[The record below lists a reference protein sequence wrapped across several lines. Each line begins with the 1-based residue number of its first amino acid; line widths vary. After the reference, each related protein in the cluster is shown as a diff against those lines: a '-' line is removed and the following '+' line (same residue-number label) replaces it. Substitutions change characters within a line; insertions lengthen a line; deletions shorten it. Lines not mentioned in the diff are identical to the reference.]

1 MKYFIAHLA
10 VSTLMNYL
18 SLMVNE
24 DLHLTLPQIHIC
36 IKNIS
41 NNCDRQKCLQ
51 VFCNKGKNPVLI
63 CSSAVSR
70 ICLWNKSSFFLLAE
84 GQSCIAH
91 HAKLMYLWSEE
102 LSSLPDFRLTVES
115 KVCNDDMNMI
125 YFTVTCA
132 SGSC

>member
-1 MKYFIAHLA
+1 MKSFIAHLA

-18 SLMVNE
+18 SLIMNE
-24 DLHLTLPQIHIC
+24 DLHLTLPRIYRR

-41 NNCDRQKCLQ
+41 NICDRQKCLQ
-51 VFCNKGKNPVLI
+51 VFCNKQENPVLI

-70 ICLWNKSSFFLLAE
+70 IRLWNKSLGFFLLAE
-84 GQSCIAH
+84 GQSCIVH
-91 HAKLMYLWSEE
+91 RAKLMYLWSEE
-102 LSSLPDFRLTVES
+102 LSSPPDFRLTVES

-132 SGSC
+132 